1 MYYGRSGSVVHICAA
16 FPGIFRTVKGVID
29 KEKIEKCNMF

>member
-16 FPGIFRTVKGVID
+16 FPESIRTVKGVI
-29 KEKIEKCNMF
+29 EKGKMLKV

>member
-16 FPGIFRTVKGVID
+16 FPGFSRKMKGVI
-29 KEKIEKCNMF
+29 EKKIL